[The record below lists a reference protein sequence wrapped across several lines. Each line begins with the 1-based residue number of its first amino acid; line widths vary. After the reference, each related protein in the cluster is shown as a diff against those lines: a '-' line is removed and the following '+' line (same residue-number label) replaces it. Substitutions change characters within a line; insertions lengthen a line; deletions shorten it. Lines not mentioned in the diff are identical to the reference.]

1 VLDTTPAVEAT
12 MNPIIAVLA
21 LVLMMLLRF
30 GLPLA
35 VVVLCGWIGCRI
47 SDRRFARI
55 NST

>member
-1 VLDTTPAVEAT
+1 

-21 LVLMMLLRF
+21 VILMMVLRF

-35 VVVLCGWIGCRI
+35 MVALCGWIGCRI

-55 NST
+55 SNT